1 MTFGLYITHPQV
13 RIDPDIPVPRWGLS
27 DLGAARAREA
37 AKSDWARTLGRIV
50 SSDEVKAIETAEILS
65 LASGISIEIAED
77 THENDRSATGFLP
90 PPQFEDAANWFFA
103 HPEESFKGWERAVD
117 AQRRIVSAVARI
129 LADHDPQRA
138 DRLRRPWRC
147 WNAVEMPPRRLAD
160 RPRPGPAGGRRKSLL
175 LHPCGSDCLM
185 RLDAHRKMGRVS
197 GMNARDR
204 LIVGLDIPTIG
215 DAEKMVATLGDTV
228 SFYKIGYQLV
238 FAGGLELARDLA
250 KDGKK
255 VFLDMKLLDIDN
267 TVAKGVENIVKMGM
281 TMLTLHAYPKAM
293 RAAVEAARGSDLC
306 LLAVTVLTSMD
317 ETDLVDA
324 GYEYDPHTLVLRRS
338 EQALAA
344 GMGGIVCSA
353 EESAAVRK
361 IVGPDMAIVTP
372 GIRPAGSEA
381 GDQKRVMTPS
391 DALRA
396 GSSHLVVARPIVKA
410 ADPKAAAQAILA
422 EMQGAL

>member
-1 MTFGLYITHPQV
+1 
-13 RIDPDIPVPRWGLS
+13 
-27 DLGAARAREA
+27 
-37 AKSDWARTLGRIV
+37 
-50 SSDEVKAIETAEILS
+50 
-65 LASGISIEIAED
+65 
-77 THENDRSATGFLP
+77 
-90 PPQFEDAANWFFA
+90 
-103 HPEESFKGWERAVD
+103 
-117 AQRRIVSAVARI
+117 
-129 LADHDPQRA
+129 
-138 DRLRRPWRC
+138 
-147 WNAVEMPPRRLAD
+147 
-160 RPRPGPAGGRRKSLL
+160 
-175 LHPCGSDCLM
+175 
-185 RLDAHRKMGRVS
+185 
-197 GMNARDR
+197 MNARDR

-215 DAEKMVATLGDTV
+215 EAEKMVSTLGDTV

-238 FAGGLELARDLA
+238 FAGGLEFARDLV
-250 KDGKK
+250 KDGKQ

-293 RAAVEAARGSDLC
+293 RAAVEAAKGSDLC

-396 GSSHLVVARPIVKA
+396 GSSHLVVGRPIVKA
-410 ADPKAAAQAILA
+410 PDPKAAAQAILA
-422 EMQGAL
+422 EMQGVL

>member
-1 MTFGLYITHPQV
+1 
-13 RIDPDIPVPRWGLS
+13 
-27 DLGAARAREA
+27 
-37 AKSDWARTLGRIV
+37 
-50 SSDEVKAIETAEILS
+50 
-65 LASGISIEIAED
+65 
-77 THENDRSATGFLP
+77 
-90 PPQFEDAANWFFA
+90 
-103 HPEESFKGWERAVD
+103 
-117 AQRRIVSAVARI
+117 
-129 LADHDPQRA
+129 
-138 DRLRRPWRC
+138 
-147 WNAVEMPPRRLAD
+147 
-160 RPRPGPAGGRRKSLL
+160 
-175 LHPCGSDCLM
+175 
-185 RLDAHRKMGRVS
+185 
-197 GMNARDR
+197 MNARDR

-215 DAEKMVATLGDTV
+215 ETEKMVSALGDTV

-238 FAGGLELARDLA
+238 FAGGLEFARDLV
-250 KDGKK
+250 KDGKQ

-267 TVAKGVENIVKMGM
+267 TVAKGVENIVKMGV

-381 GDQKRVMTPS
+381 GDQKRVMTPA
-391 DALRA
+391 DALNA
-396 GSSHLVVARPIVKA
+396 GSSHLVVGRPIVKA
-410 ADPKAAAQAILA
+410 PDPKASAQAILA
-422 EMQGAL
+422 EMQGVL